1 MSEQKLTPFG
11 IEVKKR
17 LIEIGKTQN
26 QLAKEI
32 GTSKVYLSMILYG
45 KRSGEKYLQLIKDLL
60 DIKSE

>member
-60 DIKSE
+60 DINSE